1 MICPA
6 KKYGTDAGDIPVNVS
21 VKIRQIVTI
30 GLAKE
35 VEDVNQYPAVIK
47 RATAAATELESLFLT
62 NTIVK
67 INPLV
72 AMISLIKRAQ

>member
-1 MICPA
+1 M
-6 KKYGTDAGDIPVNVS
+6 
-21 VKIRQIVTI
+21 TI

-35 VEDVNQYPAVIK
+35 VEEVNQYPAVIK
-47 RATAAATELESLFLT
+47 RATAAATDPESLFLT